1 MAERSTQLTSPQE
14 QRARSETPRAT
25 PRKGRDW
32 VPEVAFRTTKS
43 ISAGDGALGGGK
55 RTGLV
60 LHRGVAVN
68 LKKERDSLKRFCI
81 NTHKMAP
88 EVMELLHGK
97 QGKFL
102 PHSDQPGQ
110 RHVHPEIAQKPQG
123 RSGSA
128 ISTRSTSREEGA
140 SKVTGHER
148 QISPSRRV
156 DHSFAFWK
164 INTEEAV
171 VTRDGRSPSQSDRSI
186 GSRSRSRTPV
196 DDAPLTPKIGS
207 DNRQAKGGRNTS
219 LMSRDPLR
227 RHDKWG
233 DVDESSAEPDKGFG
247 PCIWNI
253 EQNRTLKTGPSD
265 GSKTPLEILTKTKEK
280 RGDSN
285 AAGWRDVVKVHFIEE
300 GGAKRE
306 KIELA
311 NEYKWITL
319 NEYYGHV
326 TNMAKGMAAAGVE
339 PKARVVIFAETQL
352 NWMVAAFA
360 TWCLNGQVVT
370 IYATLGEEGASHGFN
385 ETQASTAVVDSK
397 LLKTLLKVLPKCK
410 SIKRIITLTPPDD
423 AVAKQL
429 KEAGVDVQTIDEC
442 IETGA
447 KSEKELCNP
456 TPEDIAV
463 IMYTSGTTGTPKGVM
478 LTHANLTAISAGA
491 GDAFD
496 GMVVAGDVYLAY
508 LPLAHIMEMAA
519 EVALLGLGIALGYG
533 SPHTLTDT
541 GVKLKRPESS
551 GDAIVLQPHF
561 MVFAPAVLDKVYKGI
576 LAKREGAGYVGQTLF
591 DWGLAS
597 GERSFSRGG
606 IGANFVY
613 DKLVFKKV
621 QNLMG
626 GRLKAAVT
634 GSAPLSPE
642 IQKFIQTVLHVPVR
656 QGYGL
661 TETCAGSVIQPW
673 SDNTTGSVGV
683 GSGPSVSQGY
693 FISEYAPNEELK
705 TKNEDFFLRPRF
717 EKPP

>member
-1 MAERSTQLTSPQE
+1 
-14 QRARSETPRAT
+14 
-25 PRKGRDW
+25 
-32 VPEVAFRTTKS
+32 
-43 ISAGDGALGGGK
+43 
-55 RTGLV
+55 
-60 LHRGVAVN
+60 
-68 LKKERDSLKRFCI
+68 
-81 NTHKMAP
+81 
-88 EVMELLHGK
+88 
-97 QGKFL
+97 
-102 PHSDQPGQ
+102 
-110 RHVHPEIAQKPQG
+110 
-123 RSGSA
+123 
-128 ISTRSTSREEGA
+128 
-140 SKVTGHER
+140 
-148 QISPSRRV
+148 
-156 DHSFAFWK
+156 
-164 INTEEAV
+164 
-171 VTRDGRSPSQSDRSI
+171 
-186 GSRSRSRTPV
+186 
-196 DDAPLTPKIGS
+196 
-207 DNRQAKGGRNTS
+207 
-219 LMSRDPLR
+219 MSRDPLR

-311 NEYKWITL
+311 NEFKWITL
-319 NEYYGHV
+319 NEYYGRV

-370 IYATLGEEGASHGFN
+370 IYATLGDEGASHGFN

-478 LTHANLTAISAGA
+478 LTHANLTAITAGA

-683 GSGPSVSQGY
+683 PTMCTVIRLADWPEGGYSNADKDKPEIGMRRGEVLIGGPSVSQGY

-705 TKNEDFFLRPRF
+705 TKNEEDWVTIGEQRFFRTGDIGQINKDGSLSIIDRKKDLWKGPNGEYVALTKVEAALKLVEFVEMPMVYGKTGGTYPIALICPVKPSIEKLAKQLDISGDFVELCTNEKIVEKVFAACKAKCKEMKLVEFEIPQRMALISDAWTPENDLLTAAMKLKRPIIADKHKA
-717 EKPP
+717 EIAKLYS

>member
-1 MAERSTQLTSPQE
+1 
-14 QRARSETPRAT
+14 
-25 PRKGRDW
+25 
-32 VPEVAFRTTKS
+32 
-43 ISAGDGALGGGK
+43 
-55 RTGLV
+55 
-60 LHRGVAVN
+60 
-68 LKKERDSLKRFCI
+68 
-81 NTHKMAP
+81 
-88 EVMELLHGK
+88 
-97 QGKFL
+97 
-102 PHSDQPGQ
+102 
-110 RHVHPEIAQKPQG
+110 
-123 RSGSA
+123 
-128 ISTRSTSREEGA
+128 
-140 SKVTGHER
+140 
-148 QISPSRRV
+148 
-156 DHSFAFWK
+156 
-164 INTEEAV
+164 
-171 VTRDGRSPSQSDRSI
+171 
-186 GSRSRSRTPV
+186 
-196 DDAPLTPKIGS
+196 
-207 DNRQAKGGRNTS
+207 
-219 LMSRDPLR
+219 MSRDPLR

-683 GSGPSVSQGY
+683 PTMCTVIRLADWPEGGYSNADKDKPEIGMRRGEVLIGGPSVSQGY

-705 TKNEDFFLRPRF
+705 TKNEEDWVTIGEQRFFRTGDIGQINKDGSLSIIDRKKDLWKGPNGEYVALTKVEAALKLVEFVEMPMVYGKTGGTYPIALICPVKPSIEKLAKQLDISGDFVELCTNEKIVEKVFAACKAKCKEMKLVEFEIPQRMALISDAWTPENDLLTAAMKLKRPIIADKHKA
-717 EKPP
+717 EIAKLYS

>member
-1 MAERSTQLTSPQE
+1 
-14 QRARSETPRAT
+14 
-25 PRKGRDW
+25 
-32 VPEVAFRTTKS
+32 
-43 ISAGDGALGGGK
+43 
-55 RTGLV
+55 
-60 LHRGVAVN
+60 
-68 LKKERDSLKRFCI
+68 
-81 NTHKMAP
+81 
-88 EVMELLHGK
+88 
-97 QGKFL
+97 
-102 PHSDQPGQ
+102 
-110 RHVHPEIAQKPQG
+110 
-123 RSGSA
+123 
-128 ISTRSTSREEGA
+128 
-140 SKVTGHER
+140 
-148 QISPSRRV
+148 
-156 DHSFAFWK
+156 
-164 INTEEAV
+164 
-171 VTRDGRSPSQSDRSI
+171 
-186 GSRSRSRTPV
+186 
-196 DDAPLTPKIGS
+196 
-207 DNRQAKGGRNTS
+207 
-219 LMSRDPLR
+219 MSRDPLR

-311 NEYKWITL
+311 NEFKWITL
-319 NEYYGHV
+319 NEYYGRV

-478 LTHANLTAISAGA
+478 LTHANLTAITAGA

-683 GSGPSVSQGY
+683 PTMCTVIRLADWPEGGYSNADKDKPEIGMRRGEVLIGGPSVSQGY

-705 TKNEDFFLRPRF
+705 TKNEEDWVTIGEQRFFRTGDIGQINKDGSLSIIDRKKDLWKGPNGEYVALTKVEAALKLVEFVEMPMVYGKTGGTYPIALICPVKPSIEKLAKQLDISGDFVELCTNEKIVEKVFAACKAKCKEMKLVEFEIPQRMALISDAWTPENDLLTAAMKLKRPIIADKHKA
-717 EKPP
+717 EIAKLYS